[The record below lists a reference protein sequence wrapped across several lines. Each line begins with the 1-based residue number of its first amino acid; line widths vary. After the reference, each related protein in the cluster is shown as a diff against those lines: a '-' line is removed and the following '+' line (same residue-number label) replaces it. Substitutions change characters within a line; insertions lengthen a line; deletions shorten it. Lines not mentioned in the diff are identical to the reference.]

1 MSMGELNKIA
11 GAFLGAFLL
20 FLLLSFFSEKVFEG
34 DHHDDVL
41 AYALEIEEASG
52 AAPVEEAVDY
62 AALVAS
68 ADTGNG
74 SAIWR
79 QCSACHKIEDGANG
93 VGPHLHGVVGRALAA
108 VDGYSYS
115 DALANKG
122 GEWDLVALSGFL
134 KKPSEWAPGT
144 KMGYGGLS
152 DAQDRVDVIA
162 YLNEEG
168 GTNLDLGAMAPALEE
183 APAEEAATDEEASA
197 GEAAAAEEATEVV
210 ENEEAAVEE
219 AGAEEAATEEAATE
233 TAPAEETVAE
243 EASTEEAPTEEAATE
258 EAATEEA
265 ATEEV
270 ATEEASTEEAA
281 TEESTEVAAA
291 EPAAEAEP
299 AAAAASASGIYASV
313 TVEDGQKVFRQC
325 RACHVVEEGKNR
337 VGPHL
342 YGVVGRAVGSV
353 DGYKYSDA
361 MIGYGGDWTLDRL
374 DAYLE
379 NPRGVVKGTK
389 MAYGGLKK
397 EEDRA
402 AVIKYLN
409 EQSASPI
416 ALE

>member
-34 DHHDDVL
+34 DHDDDVL
-41 AYALEIEEASG
+41 AYALEIEDAGGGEA
-52 AAPVEEAVDY
+52 AVEETVDY
-62 AALVAS
+62 ASLVAN
-68 ADTGNG
+68 ADADAG
-74 SAIWR
+74 STIWR

-93 VGPHLHGVVGRALAA
+93 VGPHLHGLVGREIAA
-108 VDGYSYS
+108 VDAYSYS
-115 DALANKG
+115 DALMNKG

-162 YLNEEG
+162 YLNQEG
-168 GTNLDLGAMAPALEE
+168 GTNLDLAAMAPAAEGGDEAASEE
-183 APAEEAATDEEASA
+183 APAEEAAT
-197 GEAAAAEEATEVV
+197 EEATS
-210 ENEEAAVEE
+210 EEAPT
-219 AGAEEAATEEAATE
+219 EAAT
-233 TAPAEETVAE
+233 
-243 EASTEEAPTEEAATE
+243 TEEAATE
-258 EAATEEA
+258 EEASTDKAPAEEA
-265 ATEEV
+265 APEEAASEEATTED
-270 ATEEASTEEAA
+270 ASTEEATA
-281 TEESTEVAAA
+281 GEAPAEETQQAEGEASGESSESTDVAAA
-291 EPAAEAEP
+291 EPAEEQAPAEE
-299 AAAAASASGIYASV
+299 AAAAGGIFASV

-325 RACHVVEEGKNR
+325 RACHVVEDGKNR

-353 DGYKYSDA
+353 DGYAYSDA
-361 MIGYGGDWTLDRL
+361 MMSYGGEWSLDRL

-409 EQSASPI
+409 EQSDSPI
-416 ALE
+416 ALD

>member
-41 AYALEIEEASG
+41 AYALEIEESSS

-68 ADTGNG
+68 ADAGNG
-74 SAIWR
+74 SSIWR

-93 VGPHLHGVVGRALAA
+93 VGPHLHGVVGRGIGA

-168 GTNLDLGAMAPALEE
+168 GTNLDLAAMAPASEE

-219 AGAEEAATEEAATE
+219 ASAEEAATEEAATE
-233 TAPAEETVAE
+233 TAA
-243 EASTEEAPTEEAATE
+243 TEEATTEEATTEEAATEEATTEEAATE

-265 ATEEV
+265 ATEEA
-270 ATEEASTEEAA
+270 ATEEAAA
-281 TEESTEVAAA
+281 EESTEVAAA

-299 AAAAASASGIYASV
+299 AAAAGASGIYASV

-325 RACHVVEEGKNR
+325 RACHVVEDGKNR

-342 YGVVGRAVGSV
+342 YGVVGRAVGAV
-353 DGYKYSDA
+353 EGYKYSDA
-361 MIGYGGDWTLDRL
+361 MIGYGGDWSPDRL

>member
-1 MSMGELNKIA
+1 MGELNKIA

-41 AYALEIEEASG
+41 AYALEIEESSS

-68 ADTGNG
+68 ADAGNG
-74 SAIWR
+74 SSIWR

-93 VGPHLHGVVGRALAA
+93 VGPHLHGVVGRGIGA

-168 GTNLDLGAMAPALEE
+168 GTNLDLAAMAPASEE

-197 GEAAAAEEATEVV
+197 GEAAVAEEATEVV

-219 AGAEEAATEEAATE
+219 ASAEEAAAEEAATE
-233 TAPAEETVAE
+233 TAATEEATTEEATTE
-243 EASTEEAPTEEAATE
+243 EASTEEATTEETATEEAATE

-265 ATEEV
+265 ATEE
-270 ATEEASTEEAA
+270 AA
-281 TEESTEVAAA
+281 AEESTEVAAA

-299 AAAAASASGIYASV
+299 AAAAGASGIYASV

-325 RACHVVEEGKNR
+325 RACHVVEDGKNR

-342 YGVVGRAVGSV
+342 YGVVGRAVGAV
-353 DGYKYSDA
+353 EGYKYSDA
-361 MIGYGGDWTLDRL
+361 MIGYGGDWSPDRL

>member
-1 MSMGELNKIA
+1 MGELNKIA

-41 AYALEIEEASG
+41 AYALEIEESSS

-68 ADTGNG
+68 ADAGNG
-74 SAIWR
+74 SSIWR

-93 VGPHLHGVVGRALAA
+93 VGPHLHGVVGRGIGA

-168 GTNLDLGAMAPALEE
+168 GTNLDLAAMAPASEE

-219 AGAEEAATEEAATE
+219 ASAEEAATEEAATE
-233 TAPAEETVAE
+233 TAATEEATTEEATTE
-243 EASTEEAPTEEAATE
+243 EASTEEATTEETATE

-265 ATEEV
+265 A
-270 ATEEASTEEAA
+270 
-281 TEESTEVAAA
+281 
-291 EPAAEAEP
+291 
-299 AAAAASASGIYASV
+299 
-313 TVEDGQKVFRQC
+313 
-325 RACHVVEEGKNR
+325 
-337 VGPHL
+337 
-342 YGVVGRAVGSV
+342 
-353 DGYKYSDA
+353 
-361 MIGYGGDWTLDRL
+361 
-374 DAYLE
+374 
-379 NPRGVVKGTK
+379 
-389 MAYGGLKK
+389 
-397 EEDRA
+397 
-402 AVIKYLN
+402 
-409 EQSASPI
+409 
-416 ALE
+416 